1 MRFKLSLLTLA
12 LILFTGVSAQD
23 TTQLSKRCSVSSGWG
38 LAEGVGSSKSGFTF
52 FVQMDYRFSAKF
64 SLATEFEHLN
74 FDLPGYYQDS
84 VIGPNDQQLFDNYFS
99 VLIKYHLPFNSKFH
113 VSLGSGWTYYIRQN
127 GYFDVYTD
135 ANSQV
140 ITYRL
145 SSFSGYGIP
154 FLLETY
160 YPLWKDLSVGL
171 RAKYNLNE
179 YGNSYS
185 AAIGASLKL

>member
-1 MRFKLSLLTLA
+1 MRFRLTLWTFA
-12 LILFTGVSAQD
+12 LLFFNAISAQD
-23 TTQLSKRCSVSSGWG
+23 TTQLPKRCSVLSGWG
-38 LAEGVGSSKSGFTF
+38 LADGVGSSRSGFTF
-52 FVQMDYRFSAKF
+52 FLQMAYQFSPKF

-84 VIGPNDQQLFDNYFS
+84 IIGPNVQQLFDNYFS
-99 VLIKYHLPFNSKFH
+99 VLIKYHLPFNSKIH
-113 VSLGSGWTYYIRQN
+113 ASLASGWTYYIRQT
-127 GYFDVYTD
+127 GYFDVYSD
-135 ANSQV
+135 AYSQV
-140 ITYRL
+140 IKYQL

-185 AAIGASLKL
+185 AALGISLKL

>member
-1 MRFKLSLLTLA
+1 MRLKLSLLTLT
-12 LILFTGVSAQD
+12 LIFVGAISAQD
-23 TTQLSKRCSVSSGWG
+23 TSQFLNKCTISSGWG
-38 LAEGVGSSKSGFTF
+38 YANGAGSSKSGFTF

-99 VLIKYHLPFNSKFH
+99 VLIKYHLPFNSRFR
-113 VSLGSGWTYYIRQN
+113 VSLGSGWTYYIRQT

-135 ANSQV
+135 AYSQV

-154 FLLETY
+154 FLFETY
-160 YPLWKDLSVGL
+160 YPLWRNLSVGL

-179 YGNSYS
+179 YANSYS